1 MAAANIAREEA
12 VARLFP
18 VFRDRG
24 YAGASLAEL
33 AKASGLGKS
42 SLYHYFPGG
51 KEDMALAVIHYADA
65 WLHEH
70 VMGALRGAGTPRAR
84 LGRVLSALDRLYAG
98 GTNACLLGALVLGGA
113 RDLFARQLHAAFS
126 QWVDALAGLL
136 EESGIPRIEARERAQ
151 DAVARIEGALILAG
165 GLDDPAPFR
174 RVLRRLPKD
183 LLGP

>member
-1 MAAANIAREEA
+1 MPAASLTREAA

-51 KEDMALAVIHYADA
+51 KEDMALAVIDYADA
-65 WLHEH
+65 WLHQH
-70 VMGALRGAGTPRAR
+70 VLRALRGTGAPRAR
-84 LGRVLSALDRLYAG
+84 LGRMLSALDRLYAG
-98 GTNACLLGALVLGGA
+98 GSNGCLLGALVLGGA
-113 RDLFARQLHAAFS
+113 RDRFQRQLHAAFS

-136 EESGIPRIEARERAQ
+136 EESGIPRTAARERAQ
-151 DAVARIEGALILAG
+151 DAIARIEGALILAG
-165 GLDDPAPFR
+165 GLDDSAPFR
-174 RVLRRLPKD
+174 RTLQRLPKD
-183 LLGP
+183 LLGA